1 MSVFKKI
8 DSFVNRVVKNYT
20 LWIFIGL
27 IVLALVALKVYST
40 IFPPVLEPP
49 VYANLQFL
57 QSDWSPERRQR
68 YYQTSQGSLVMPYNW
83 YRSLEVRTGT
93 LLFSSPQNY
102 ARYGLLPDSD
112 PKYNPEQNPIGIVKD
127 IVPDE
132 LVNTLGYGH
141 KEWASVSCAA
151 CHTGEL
157 LYKGT
162 ALRIDGG
169 QAFWRF
175 ENWSSDLVFSLVVT
189 ATIPDKYDRF
199 CSRVNGHEYTKCS
212 NDEKENLHKQLKA
225 YFDSDLITEAV
236 NAAIN
241 HTYPN
246 KEGFA
251 RTDAL
256 GRGVNGVF
264 GPFGPGNIIE
274 SSGSVSYPPLWY
286 THDYDWVQSTTG
298 IRQPL
303 GRNVTEAWGVN
314 VRVELNDAAKRWTT
328 TARMDD
334 LFWIETLVSIL
345 KAPKWP
351 ENILGPID
359 RARAERGRKLF
370 YETVWDKALTADQA
384 ELPADPSGFML
395 GPNPER
401 PTTGL
406 CARCHAP
413 AFAPDSNGKRYFQL
427 PLYRQEVMGTSPV
440 DATQFNGRQIH
451 TGHLTSYFGNKPVVG
466 IGEALTVSV
475 GSVVDRWFNDR
486 NVPQNCRTIIEGF
499 RQNAYRAPLGYP
511 ARPLDGYWATA
522 PFLHNGSVRTLFEL
536 LSPVSERAKT
546 FWIGSREFDPYL
558 VGFRD
563 DEVQGGFLYDT
574 NLRGNSNAGHEF
586 REAAKGTPGV
596 IGPYLTR
603 EQRLDIIEFMKVL
616 ASVEI
621 TQQNI
626 AQRSR
631 MLDAMAPYYENYVAS
646 PQYGTAEKQG
656 SWNMPEFCK
665 AIETAAADQPP
676 APPVIQAAG
685 VATPSPS
692 VSPSTSPSPKK

>member
-1 MSVFKKI
+1 
-8 DSFVNRVVKNYT
+8 
-20 LWIFIGL
+20 
-27 IVLALVALKVYST
+27 
-40 IFPPVLEPP
+40 
-49 VYANLQFL
+49 
-57 QSDWSPERRQR
+57 
-68 YYQTSQGSLVMPYNW
+68 
-83 YRSLEVRTGT
+83 
-93 LLFSSPQNY
+93 
-102 ARYGLLPDSD
+102 
-112 PKYNPEQNPIGIVKD
+112 
-127 IVPDE
+127 
-132 LVNTLGYGH
+132 
-141 KEWASVSCAA
+141 
-151 CHTGEL
+151 
-157 LYKGT
+157 
-162 ALRIDGG
+162 
-169 QAFWRF
+169 
-175 ENWSSDLVFSLVVT
+175 
-189 ATIPDKYDRF
+189 
-199 CSRVNGHEYTKCS
+199 
-212 NDEKENLHKQLKA
+212 
-225 YFDSDLITEAV
+225 
-236 NAAIN
+236 
-241 HTYPN
+241 
-246 KEGFA
+246 
-251 RTDAL
+251 
-256 GRGVNGVF
+256 
-264 GPFGPGNIIE
+264 
-274 SSGSVSYPPLWY
+274 
-286 THDYDWVQSTTG
+286 
-298 IRQPL
+298 
-303 GRNVTEAWGVN
+303 
-314 VRVELNDAAKRWTT
+314 
-328 TARMDD
+328 MDD